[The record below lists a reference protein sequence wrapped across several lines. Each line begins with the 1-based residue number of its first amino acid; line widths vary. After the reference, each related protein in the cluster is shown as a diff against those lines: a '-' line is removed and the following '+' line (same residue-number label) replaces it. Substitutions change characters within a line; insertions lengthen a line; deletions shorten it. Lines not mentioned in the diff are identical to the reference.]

1 MKVSLLTLVILSVMV
16 PNPVAGS
23 PREPDGGLVV
33 RNESSKDAKKDDRP
47 YSEGLKAVEQDGKWG
62 FINQDGEL
70 VIPYKYHYVRSFR
83 DGLAMVK
90 LYGKWGYI
98 DWFGNE
104 VIPIVF
110 DEVTH
115 FQDSHAFVKKDGRI
129 GLLDVA
135 GNVTYDHERMK
146 EFMFPTGWLDSRP
159 MFDGGSANKFA
170 EWVNT
175 QLRYPE
181 LSRFY
186 KAEGTVTLAFS
197 VDASGA
203 VTDVKVEKG
212 VSHELN
218 HEAVR
223 VVTES
228 PKWTPAMYEGKPFK
242 VHYIFPVKFYLKPGP
257 VKI

>member
-1 MKVSLLTLVILSVMV
+1 M
-16 PNPVAGS
+16 
-23 PREPDGGLVV
+23 
-33 RNESSKDAKKDDRP
+33 
-47 YSEGLKAVEQDGKWG
+47 
-62 FINQDGEL
+62 
-70 VIPYKYHYVRSFR
+70 IPYKYHYVRSFR

-135 GNVTYDHERMK
+135 GNVTYDYERMK
-146 EFMFPTGWLDSRP
+146 EFMFPSGWLDSRP

-242 VHYIFPVKFYLKPGP
+242 VHYIFPVKFFLKPGP

>member
-1 MKVSLLTLVILSVMV
+1 MKVSLLTLVILSIMV
-16 PNPVAGS
+16 PNPVTGS
-23 PREPDGGLVV
+23 SRETDNDLVV
-33 RNESSKDAKKDDRP
+33 RNEPPKDDKKDDRP
-47 YSEGLKAVEQDGKWG
+47 YSEGLKPVEQDGKWG
-62 FINQDGEL
+62 FINQDGGL
-70 VIPYKYHYVRSFR
+70 VIPYKYHYSRSFR

-90 LYGKWGYI
+90 LHGKWGYI

-104 VIPIVF
+104 LIPIVF

-129 GLLDVA
+129 GLLDVV

-146 EFMFPTGWLDSRP
+146 EFLFPFNWLDSKP
-159 MFDGGSANKFA
+159 MFNGGSANKFA

-181 LSRFY
+181 LSRLY
-186 KAEGTVTLAFS
+186 GAEGTVTLTFC

-203 VTDVKVEKG
+203 VTDVKVKKG

-228 PKWTPAMYEGKPFK
+228 PKWTPGTYDGKPFK
-242 VHYIFPVKFYLKPGP
+242 VYYTFPVVFHLKSKS
-257 VKI
+257 VKR

>member
-1 MKVSLLTLVILSVMV
+1 MKVSLLTLIILAVMF
-16 PNPVAGS
+16 PNPAIGS
-23 PREPDGGLVV
+23 PQEPDGGLTVW
-33 RNESSKDAKKDDRP
+33 NEPPKDDKKDDRP
-47 YSEGLKAVEQDGKWG
+47 FSEGLKPVEQDGKWG

-70 VIPYKYHYVRSFR
+70 VIPYKYHYVRSFQ

-104 VIPIVF
+104 LIPIVF

-115 FQDSHAFVKKDGRI
+115 FQDSHAFVKKDGRV

-146 EFMFPTGWLDSRP
+146 EFKFPSGWLDSKP
-159 MFDGGSANKFA
+159 MFNGGSANKFA

-181 LSRFY
+181 LSRLY
-186 KAEGTVTLAFS
+186 EAEGTVTLAFC

-203 VTDVKVEKG
+203 VSDVKVKKG

-218 HEAVR
+218 QEAVR
-223 VVTES
+223 VVMAS
-228 PKWTPAMYEGKPFK
+228 PKWTPATYDGKPCK
-242 VHYIFPVKFYLKPGP
+242 VYFTFPVVFHLKS
-257 VKI
+257 KNANR

>member
-1 MKVSLLTLVILSVMV
+1 MKVSFLTLILLTVLVSTQVM
-16 PNPVAGS
+16 GS
-23 PREPDGGLVV
+23 PREPDGSLMV
-33 RNESSKDAKKDDRP
+33 RDESPKDDKKDDRP
-47 YSEGLKAVEQDGKWG
+47 YCEGLKAVEQDGKWG
-62 FINQDGEL
+62 FVDQDGEL
-70 VIPYKYHYVRSFR
+70 VIPHRYHYARSFH

-104 VIPIVF
+104 LIPIVF

-115 FQDSHAFVKKDGRI
+115 FQDSHAFVKKDGRV

-146 EFMFPTGWLDSRP
+146 EFLFPFSWLDSKP
-159 MFDGGSANKFA
+159 MFNGGGASKFS
-170 EWVNT
+170 EWVNN

-186 KAEGTVTLAFS
+186 EAEGTVTLAFC
-197 VDASGA
+197 VDASGN
-203 VTDVKVEKG
+203 VTDVKVKKG

-228 PKWTPAMYEGKPFK
+228 PKWTPATYDGKPFK
-242 VHYIFPVKFYLKPGP
+242 VYYTYPIIFRLKS
-257 VKI
+257 KSSNR